1 MNTILNALIT
11 PYATDSTTVLNR
23 SDPNEYVK
31 TFILR
36 PFINTEI
43 DIHSIKQ
50 VLETLTGIGTI
61 SYQRRFMF
69 QFNDGNF
76 QILFIIHFSKI
87 HVGSTQLEN
96 LQYSVQNWGYHDI
109 SIYDEYGQNINCYRL
124 FYDNNVTETLKQDM
138 IEKSE
143 ARANK
148 LLRRRDGSIIT
159 SAEKAHQAVQPKV
172 LVPRTRSYSTQTDSS
187 IESYEIAKPVQDK
200 WEQKLAVME
209 AKMKKMDEIIDGL
222 TWFRKGAY
230 NRFCEIERHIR
241 KLNGDDSDDD

>member
-1 MNTILNALIT
+1 MNEHLNSLIT
-11 PYATDSTTVLNR
+11 PYATDSTTILKR
-23 SDPNEYVK
+23 SNPNEYVK

-43 DIHSIKQ
+43 DIHTIKQ

-69 QFNDGNF
+69 HFNDGNF

-87 HVGSTQLEN
+87 YVGSTQLEN
-96 LQYSVQNWGYHDI
+96 LQYAVQNWGYHDL

-124 FYDNNVTETLKQDM
+124 FYDKTVADILKQDL

-143 ARANK
+143 TRANK
-148 LLRRRDGSIIT
+148 LLRRRDGYIIT
-159 SAEKAHQAVQPKV
+159 SVEKAHQAVQPKV

-187 IESYEIAKPVQDK
+187 SESPAQNEQL
-200 WEQKLAVME
+200 EQKLAEME
-209 AKMKKMDEIIDGL
+209 AKMKKMDEIIEGL

-230 NRFCEIERHIR
+230 NRFCEIERDIC